1 MPETGTPALAKKKG
15 FVGRSIGAALTPFQ
29 AGAKLALGPVQLLAK
44 SASMAA
50 QMVMGEDGE
59 NEDAETTEKYGD
71 AAQLNFAEY
80 IFLIRGG
87 ALQVSH
93 GLCSHLDAAYYIS

>member
-15 FVGRSIGAALTPFQ
+15 FVGKSIGAALTPFQ

-59 NEDAETTEKYGD
+59 NEREGSIS
-71 AAQLNFAEY
+71 FS
-80 IFLIRGG
+80 GWC
-87 ALQVSH
+87 QVDFDQVAFMN
-93 GLCSHLDAAYYIS
+93 LM